1 MKEVFSIDKTMG
13 REVRFQLDYVTNDPS
28 NVVDKFLL
36 YGPGCNDDNDS
47 TAKAF
52 LLLPILVIFL
62 GDNNGTVKAML
73 LLPIIIIL
81 VDNNMGITKVLPPP
95 TALIILMDNDNKQT
109 TLLLMQQ
116 QLQQKLALSPLKSNG
131 IKQFLQG

>member
-47 TAKAF
+47 TACAAPDEFPIGEPEAF
-52 LLLPILVIFL
+52 FEFEQTLLAVSILR
-62 GDNNGTVKAML
+62 
-73 LLPIIIIL
+73 
-81 VDNNMGITKVLPPP
+81 
-95 TALIILMDNDNKQT
+95 
-109 TLLLMQQ
+109 TLLLI
-116 QLQQKLALSPLKSNG
+116 LSGLLTIFPYLLFSRGSTALPW
-131 IKQFLQG
+131 